1 MKSQS
6 VTRFV
11 LLLVLGCSRRD
22 ALSDAQAKLALQS
35 YVQGHFCED
44 ARVGAGCGAKLV
56 SMTPLTENSPTGR
69 EASANVAYNAPEA
82 CSIDVT
88 ATFAKAAAGG
98 WVLKSVDGVTLCGP
112 RESIGRWGSP
122 ASFAQAVK

>member
-1 MKSQS
+1 MLEAVRISEPPTVVELTVRPVPVVMAVAK
-6 VTRFV
+6 TTA
-11 LLLVLGCSRRD
+11 LLFASILIRLV
-22 ALSDAQAKLALQS
+22 
-35 YVQGHFCED
+35 E
-44 ARVGAGCGAKLV
+44 V